1 MTGQRRWG
9 NPRLGNLC
17 VVVHDGFAANG
28 VENCSSQAQ
37 RRAAMTDTA
46 AASPS
51 APGKLVQNTS
61 FVVLF
66 AISFVHLLNDM
77 MQAVLPAIYPTL
89 KGEFHL
95 SFTQVGLVTLAFQC
109 TASLFQPWVG
119 FLADKRPAP
128 YSLAAGMV
136 ATLLGILLL
145 AHARS
150 FPMVLLAAMLIG
162 IGSSVFHPESARV
175 ARMASGGRH
184 GLAQSLFQ
192 VGGNSGTALG
202 PLTAALVVA
211 WWGQPGVAAYAL
223 AAIVAI
229 LILWRVGSW
238 YKHHGLTRMRAAR
251 AHDVNRSLS
260 RGRTVFALAVLVLL
274 VFSKY
279 VYLVSITSYFTFY
292 LIQTFHVS
300 VQAAQLHLFA
310 FLAAVAAGT
319 LAGGPLGDRFGR
331 KYVIWFSILGML
343 PFTLILP
350 HANLFWTSVLSMI
363 VGAVMASAFPAI
375 VVFAQ
380 ELLPHRLGMI
390 SGLFYGFAFGIAGLS
405 AAGLGMLADATSIT
419 FVYKICAFLPL
430 IGLFT
435 VFLPNPRSF
444 AQ

>member
-1 MTGQRRWG
+1 
-9 NPRLGNLC
+9 
-17 VVVHDGFAANG
+17 
-28 VENCSSQAQ
+28 
-37 RRAAMTDTA
+37 MTDTTA
-46 AASPS
+46 PDSGLSP
-51 APGKLVQNTS
+51 AKIAQTTS
-61 FVVLF
+61 FAVLF
-66 AISFVHLLNDM
+66 AISFSHLLNDM

-89 KGEFHL
+89 KSEFHL
-95 SFTQVGLVTLAFQC
+95 SFTQIGLVTLAFQF

-119 FLADKRPAP
+119 YLADKRPAP
-128 YSLAAGMV
+128 YSLAGGMV
-136 ATLLGILLL
+136 ATLVGIVLL
-145 AHARS
+145 AFAHTY
-150 FPMVLLAAMLIG
+150 PMVLLAAMLIG
-162 IGSSVFHPESARV
+162 LGSSVFHPESARV
-175 ARMASGGRH
+175 ARMASGGRY

-211 WWGQPGVAAYAL
+211 WWGQAGVAVYMLAAAL
-223 AAIVAI
+223 AIV
-229 LILWRVGSW
+229 ILWKVGGW
-238 YKHHGLTRMRAAR
+238 YKHHGLTRMKSAR
-251 AHDVNRSLS
+251 HHAPHGALS
-260 RGRTVFALAVLVLL
+260 RGRTMFALSVLMLL

-292 LIQTFHVS
+292 LIHTFHVS
-300 VQAAQLHLFA
+300 VAVAQLHLFA

-319 LAGGPLGDRFGR
+319 FAGGPLGDRFGR

-350 HANLFWTSVLSMI
+350 YANLFWTGVLSMV

-419 FVYKICAFLPL
+419 FVYKVCAFLPL
-430 IGLFT
+430 IGLLT
-435 VFLPNPRSF
+435 VLLPNPE
-444 AQ
+444 AET